1 MNDSSGPLQTHKCH
15 LVCRRAAGVKPRR
28 RLNHLIRCAFILL
41 TAAALFNYNLQAQ
54 KTPVDKPNIILI
66 YIDDL
71 GWQDVGYMG
80 NEFISTRHVDK
91 LAAEGRVFTN
101 AYANAPNCAP
111 SRAAVMSG
119 QYAPR
124 TGVYTVGSS
133 ARGPQELQKLLT
145 PKNKSELGDEV
156 VTVAEVLNKVGYVC
170 ASIGKWHLGDDP
182 TRQGF
187 DINIG
192 GSSKGEPASY
202 FPPYELP
209 NLTDGPKEEY
219 LTDRLTT
226 EATEFIRKNRK
237 QPFFLYLPHFAVHTP
252 ISARKDLF
260 KKYQDRYPYADR
272 ATLAYAAMVEAT
284 DISVGRIVAAVDQ
297 YNLTRKTLIV
307 FYSDNGGHHTY
318 STLGPLRGGKGEVY
332 EGGIRTPL
340 ILRWPGQIARGRSD
354 APVIGIDLFPTFAAI
369 AGAKTDSLL
378 LDGVALNM
386 NQVGNEAPAERALF
400 WHFPVY
406 LEGYVHSGKTFR
418 ATPCSVIRRGRWKLI
433 EFFED
438 DKLQL
443 YDLLDDEAET
453 RNLALKEPALAQ
465 ELLHELQAWQQAVHA
480 PIPREPNPL
489 YSPDSPDSF
498 EIPDSLDGRE

>member
-1 MNDSSGPLQTHKCH
+1 MNDSSRPPQTHKGH
-15 LVCRRAAGVKPRR
+15 LVCQRAASVKSRSC
-28 RLNHLIRCAFILL
+28 LQHIIHGILILL
-41 TAAALFNYNLQAQ
+41 AVAGLFNLELRAQ
-54 KTPVDKPNIILI
+54 KQPVEKPNIILI

-80 NEFISTRHVDK
+80 NEFIDTRHVDK

-124 TGVYTVGSS
+124 HGVYTVGSS
-133 ARGPQELQKLLT
+133 ARGPREQQQLLT
-145 PKNKSELGDEV
+145 PKNNSELGDEV
-156 VTVAEVLNKVGYVC
+156 VTVAEVLNKAGYIC

-182 TRQGF
+182 TSQGF

-192 GSSKGEPASY
+192 GSSRGEPASY

-209 NLTDGPKEEY
+209 NLKDGPKEEY

-237 QPFFLYLPHFAVHTP
+237 RPFFLYLPHFAVHTP

-260 KKYQDRYPYADR
+260 NKYHDSYPYADR

-340 ILRWPGQIARGRSD
+340 ILRWPGQISRGRSD
-354 APVIGIDLFPTFAAI
+354 APVIGIDLFPTFAAL
-369 AGAKTDSLL
+369 AGAQTDSLL
-378 LDGVALNM
+378 LDGVVLNM
-386 NQVGNEAPAERALF
+386 DQVGNEAPADRALF

-406 LEGYVHSGKTFR
+406 LEGYVHSGKIFR

-443 YDLLDDEAET
+443 YDLQDDEAET
-453 RNLALKEPALAQ
+453 RNLALKQPDLAQ
-465 ELLHELQAWQQAVHA
+465 ELLRELQAWQQRVQA

-489 YSPDSPDSF
+489 YTPDGQ
-498 EIPDSLDGRE
+498 E